1 MDAFCFEQGHQC
13 TILYVLYILMLNTLS
28 NVYNIV
34 SLTIRHFILFLCVLG
49 MYVVCVCTY
58 MCLQALTYVFLF
70 MQGPNQGWVSFW
82 DARYF
87 YFLRLY
93 LMEPVGFGWVGWILS
108 FGDLLVSCPSSLQG
122 WGSRHTSLWHFLC
135 VFRKSKLSV
144 SCLWGRTHLPRSNIG
159 SLKRRDIR
167 KCKRQVIELL
177 SQIPD

>member
-1 MDAFCFEQGHQC
+1 MW
-13 TILYVLYILMLNTLS
+13 S
-28 NVYNIV
+28 VYAHI
-34 SLTIRHFILFLCVLG
+34 
-49 MYVVCVCTY
+49 CVCKHSH
-58 MCLQALTYVFLF
+58 MCSCLCRDQIEVEFL
-70 MQGPNQGWVSFW
+70 FW

-93 LMEPVGFGWVGWILS
+93 LTEPVGFGWVGQIMS

-144 SCLWGRTHLPRSNIG
+144 SCLWGWTHLPRSNIG

-177 SQIPD
+177 SQIPY